1 MRIAAIDIGTN
12 TILLLVADVA
22 PDGSLTIVHD
32 EQVIARMGK
41 GVDAER
47 RILPE
52 TMDRVAGFLSVY
64 KTTCDRLQVDR
75 ITAAGTSAL
84 RDAQNKEAF
93 IAAMKERT
101 GIAIEV
107 LSGEDE
113 ALWTYRGGISE
124 FLPHDGL
131 FSVVDI
137 GGGSTEVIIG
147 DASSVHQKV
156 SMDIGSVRLT
166 ERFLKNSPPEP
177 DELMAT
183 YDHILSTLKQKIPPG
198 IKGTRAIGVAG
209 TVTTIAA
216 MTLGLKVYDRTKV
229 SGHRFD
235 AADTGRQFA
244 WLKDRTASQI
254 VSPLIP
260 AGRADILLAGTMV
273 LMGYLEVTG
282 LAGLTASDRGLRYG
296 LVYRSRELSGQ

>member
-12 TILLLVADVA
+12 TILLLVADIA
-22 PDGSLTIVHD
+22 ADGSLTIVHD

-47 RILPE
+47 RILPD
-52 TMDRVAGFLSVY
+52 TMNRVAGYLSDY
-64 KTTCDRLQVDR
+64 KATCDRLQVDW

-84 RDAQNKEAF
+84 RDAQNKTEF
-93 IAAMKERT
+93 IAAMQERT

-107 LSGEDE
+107 LSGEEE

-124 FLPHDGL
+124 FLPYDGL

-147 DASSVHQKV
+147 DGHSVHQKV

-166 ERFLKNSPPEP
+166 ERFLQNSPPET
-177 DELMAT
+177 DELIAA
-183 YDHILSTLKQKIPPG
+183 YDHILGVLNQNIPAG
-198 IKGTRAIGVAG
+198 IRSTRAVGVAG
-209 TVTTIAA
+209 TVTTVAA
-216 MTLGLKVYDRTKV
+216 MALGLKEYDRTKV
-229 SGHRFD
+229 SGHTFD
-235 AADTGRQFA
+235 AAEVGRQFA
-244 WLKDRTASQI
+244 WLKERSASQI

-282 LAGLTASDRGLRYG
+282 LAGVTASDRGLRYG
-296 LVYRSRELSGQ
+296 LVYRSRELFGQ